1 MPAIGLTFAVVLSG
15 VPSPRQLEWHRFKMR
30 LKLLSIRYRRW
41 RHDLPHDP
49 ALDVLYLYIVARRK
63 AEKDCL
69 DPVKLH
75 QKWGHRT
82 VCTSTQTERVCL

>member
-1 MPAIGLTFAVVLSG
+1 MRADGLTFAVVLSG
-15 VPSPRQLEWHRFKMR
+15 VHSPRQLKWLRFKMR
-30 LKLLSIRYRRW
+30 LKLLSIHYRQW
-41 RHDLPHDP
+41 RDNIPHDP
-49 ALDVLYLYIVARRK
+49 VLDVLYLYIIARRK
-63 AEKDCL
+63 TEKNCL